1 MNCCNM
7 PHHAMLC
14 CKLGVANVAF
24 KWLFAFVKRFHVISY
39 AISGCESATA
49 KVIVTTERFLL
60 VCHLIKKF
68 LLMFCHMNIHIM
80 LSHLG
85 RFRIQKAGRGSE
97 AGRRFGGHHWAPG
110 GATEGDDTLRLGG
123 RPAVFEI
130 MRIGLAA
137 GALVRLHQEVGFG
150 TMFSCMGYII
160 QKFGKFRIFVQF
172 H

>member
-24 KWLFAFVKRFHVISY
+24 KRLFAFVKRFHVISY
-39 AISGCESATA
+39 AIFGCESAIA
-49 KVIVTTERFLL
+49 KVILTTE
-60 VCHLIKKF
+60 KF
-68 LLMFCHMNIHIM
+68 LLACHMNIHIM
-80 LSHLG
+80 LSYLV
-85 RFRIQKAGRGSE
+85 RFRIQKASRGSE

-110 GATEGDDTLRLGG
+110 GATEGDDTLRPGG

-137 GALVRLHQEVGFG
+137 GALMRLHQEVGFG

-160 QKFGKFRIFVQF
+160 QEFGKFRIFVQF